1 METQVIDNPDSSG
14 NPLDAICQE
23 LTKTLEGIGV
33 FQRRFFPPDFSA
45 LRKDLIPF
53 KASLKKARQEL
64 QEMTMPAELQ
74 RPGSII
80 ADSTGLVLN
89 ALEMICTA
97 STTDFQETFVQVM
110 KSSRK
115 ICRVQENIY
124 DIRFT
129 SPHLNRFFLEPRAY
143 DQAAKLDL
151 RQQKVSRVG
160 LNHVGT
166 EDGYYARDA
175 LSLYVPESYD
185 DSLAWPLVIALH
197 GGFGHGRD
205 FLWTWLREARSRSF
219 ILMSPTSM
227 ETTWSL
233 LNPELD
239 GTALI
244 KKLDYVK
251 THWNIDMDRILLTGI
266 SDGATFALMCSLQ
279 QNLPFT
285 AFAPVAGVL
294 PPVDISAAKG
304 KRIYWVH
311 GALDWM
317 FPVHN
322 AQSSAEALKTTR
334 ADVTLRVIDDLSHA
348 YPREE
353 NDGIL
358 KWFEPDLA
366 LPEKLNSPQSRSDV
380 TGY

>member
-1 METQVIDNPDSSG
+1 METEVADNLDSLG
-14 NPLDAICQE
+14 NPLDAICRE
-23 LTKTLEGIGV
+23 LTRALEGIGV

-53 KASLKKARQEL
+53 KASLNQVKQEL
-64 QEMTMPAELQ
+64 EEMKLPTELQ
-74 RPGSII
+74 QPGGVI
-80 ADSTGLVLN
+80 ADSSGLVLD
-89 ALEMICTA
+89 ALEMILTA
-97 STTDFQETFVQVM
+97 STTDFQQTVVQVM

-115 ICRVQENIY
+115 ICRVQENLY

-129 SPHLNRFFLEPRAY
+129 SPHLNRFFLEPRAF
-143 DQAAKLDL
+143 DRAAELDP
-151 RQQKVSRVG
+151 KSSIESRGG
-160 LNHVGT
+160 LKHVGT
-166 EDGYYARDA
+166 EDGYYARGA

-185 DSLAWPLVIALH
+185 DKVAWPLVIALH

-205 FLWTWLREARSRSF
+205 FIWTWLREARSRRF
-219 ILMSPTSM
+219 ILLSPTSM

-233 LNPELD
+233 LNPDID

-244 KKLDYVK
+244 SKLEYVK
-251 THWNIDMDRILLTGI
+251 NRWNIDMDRILLTGI

-285 AFAPVAGVL
+285 AFVPVAGVL

-304 KRIYWVH
+304 KRIYWIH

-317 FPVHN
+317 FPVQN
-322 AQSSAEALKTTR
+322 ARSSAEALKTIG
-334 ADVTLRVIDDLSHA
+334 ADVTLRVIDDLSHT

-353 NDGIL
+353 NDSIL
-358 KWFEPDLA
+358 KWFEPGLA
-366 LPEKLNSPQSRSDV
+366 LPE
-380 TGY
+380 